1 MKIKHSKRVVLAE
14 LVSCKCA
21 LKGIN
26 RVGYLPTQSNMASP
40 TESSMAAE
48 DYDDGE
54 ELYDAHSTNEG
65 KNNKLHGQATIPTY
79 CLNW

>member
-1 MKIKHSKRVVLAE
+1 M
-14 LVSCKCA
+14 

-26 RVGYLPTQSNMASP
+26 RVGYLLNQSNMATP

-54 ELYDAHSTNEG
+54 EFYDARSTNEG
-65 KNNKLHGQATIPTY
+65 KNNKLHGQATIATY
-79 CLNW
+79 CLNWW